1 MSISSIQHVTT
12 FHGHN
17 SFDGRSPL
25 AAEGWAGG
33 DRFGSETQGVAL
45 HWCVQGTP
53 EINIQGIIFTVYIY
67 VYTIIYISIDYILIL
82 YIMVENQILD

>member
-67 VYTIIYISIDYILIL
+67 IYIHNNIYI
-82 YIMVENQILD
+82 YI

>member
-33 DRFGSETQGVAL
+33 DRFSSETQGVAL
-45 HWCVQGTP
+45 HLCVQGTP
-53 EINIQGIIFTVYIY
+53 ETNIQGIIFTLVAEQ
-67 VYTIIYISIDYILIL
+67 LGCRL
-82 YIMVENQILD
+82 